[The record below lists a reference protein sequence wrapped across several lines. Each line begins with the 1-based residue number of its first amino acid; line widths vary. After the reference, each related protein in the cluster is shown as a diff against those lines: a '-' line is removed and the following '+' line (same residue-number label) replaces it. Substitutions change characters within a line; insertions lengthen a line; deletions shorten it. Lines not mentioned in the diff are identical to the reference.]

1 MLGGVGPEACRFRLI
16 SVCLPGWLALVS
28 SGLVSDACRGG
39 WRLLVQVGFWRLL
52 VQVGFWRLPEWVPAQ
67 RNKHCF

>member
-16 SVCLPGWLALVS
+16 SWCLPGWLALVS

-39 WRLLVQVGFWRLL
+39 WRLLVQVGFWRL
-52 VQVGFWRLPEWVPAQ
+52 PEWVPAQ